1 MSTTTIDRANAAFWD
16 ELCGSWIARQLGL
29 RDHSAES
36 LRRFDAAYLAMYPY
50 LLDHVPVAEMRGRDT
65 LEIGLGFGT
74 LGQRIAEA
82 GARYRGLDIAAG
94 PVAMMNHRLAMVGLP
109 GGAVQGS
116 MLACP
121 FPDASFDHVVSI
133 GCFHHTGNTQ
143 RCLDETLRVL
153 RPGGAAH
160 LMVYNRHSYQQWLRW
175 PLRALLGGSSGAQR
189 AAYDASAA
197 GDAAPETQ
205 FFSAAELRRMLGRF
219 SSVHVTKENCEE
231 MRLRR
236 WRLASRERL
245 LPSLGRW
252 AGLDLYVRAVK

>member
-1 MSTTTIDRANAAFWD
+1 MSTTAIDRANAAFWN
-16 ELCGSWIARQLGL
+16 ELCGSWIARRLGI

-50 LLDHVPVAEMRGRDT
+50 LLDHVPVGEMRDRDT

-94 PVAMMNHRLAMVGLP
+94 PVDMMNHRLAMAGLP
-109 GGAVQGS
+109 GRAVLGS

-133 GCFHHTGNTQ
+133 GCFHHTGDTQ
-143 RCLDETLRVL
+143 RCFDETLRVL
-153 RPGGAAH
+153 RPGGTAH
-160 LMVYNRHSYQQWLRW
+160 LMVYNRYSYQQWLRW
-175 PLRALLGGSSGAQR
+175 PVRTLLGSSSTMQRAVHDKDASGA
-189 AAYDASAA
+189 
-197 GDAAPETQ
+197 AAPETQ
-205 FFSAAELRRMLGRF
+205 FFSASELRRMLARF

-231 MRLRR
+231 MRVRR
-236 WRLASRERL
+236 WRLVSRERL